1 MRTWYQR
8 ERRVLAA
15 AAACKALEEM
25 SMVVAHFANAMGQQA
40 AAGAAA

>member
-1 MRTWYQR
+1 MSAGAFSPT
-8 ERRVLAA
+8 AA
-15 AAACKALEEM
+15 RKALEEM

>member
-1 MRTWYQR
+1 MRACYGVTGAFSPT
-8 ERRVLAA
+8 AA
-15 AAACKALEEM
+15 RKALEEM